1 MGGVRGVLETEKPL
15 EISAKTA
22 KLPEISAN
30 TTKPQ
35 VKIGKNRKINIFE
48 EQTELL

>member
-15 EISAKTA
+15 EISAKTV
-22 KLPEISAN
+22 KPPEISAK
-30 TTKPQ
+30 TAKQ
-35 VKIGKNRKINIFE
+35 HEKIGKNRKINIFE